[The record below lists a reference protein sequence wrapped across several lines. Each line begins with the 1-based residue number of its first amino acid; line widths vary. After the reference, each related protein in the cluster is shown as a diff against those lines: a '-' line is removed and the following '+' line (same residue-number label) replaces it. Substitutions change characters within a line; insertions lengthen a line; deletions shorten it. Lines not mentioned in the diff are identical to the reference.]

1 MLPNHQHPA
10 PSTQHP
16 ARLFTR
22 AFTLVWT
29 ASLIYNAGFQLI
41 GAAMP
46 LFAASLGATDTQVGL
61 TTGLFALAAMVGRTV
76 VGWQL
81 DRGSKRLVLVIGNAI
96 FVVSSLGYAV
106 VSSVAALLAL
116 RALNGAGHAAGQGA
130 NQTLATVTAPPERR
144 GEALS
149 MQALTLTLALA
160 TMPALGVAI
169 AAAVGFP
176 TLFVITAALS
186 LLAGLVALLIPEPP
200 PPAEPPRAQ
209 FFNAAVVR
217 PGLIVL
223 ALMIPFGAI
232 VGLAPVHA
240 ARAGLVNA
248 GLFFLAY
255 AAGLAAAQLFGGRL
269 SDRRGRAAAIL
280 PGLALAALGMWAVAL
295 AREWWLL
302 PAAATFGAGVGLTQ
316 SNLFALAADYVPA
329 ARRGSAIATT
339 GIFLEGGIAAGATAG
354 GMIGQAAGL
363 PTAFLL
369 LGLLPALALV
379 ALLATDWGRRTLNPP
394 PTEEDIASARR

>member
-1 MLPNHQHPA
+1 MRDEHEPSRATQSLA
-10 PSTQHP
+10 PRPSP
-16 ARLFTR
+16 FAPRLFTR

-106 VSSVAALLAL
+106 VSSVGALLAL

-149 MQALTLTLALA
+149 MQALTLTLAVA

-186 LLAGLVALLIPEPP
+186 LLAGLVAL
-200 PPAEPPRAQ
+200 ACPRAAAAGRSAAPAR
-209 FFNAAVVR
+209 FFNAAVVQ

-295 AREWWLL
+295 ARELV
-302 PAAATFGAGVGLTQ
+302 AAAGGGDLRGRRRADAVQ
-316 SNLFALAADYVPA
+316 SV
-329 ARRGSAIATT
+329 R
-339 GIFLEGGIAAGATAG
+339 AG
-354 GMIGQAAGL
+354 GRLRAGRPARQRHRHHRHLPGGRHRRRRHGRRHDRPGGRL

-379 ALLATDWGRRTLNPP
+379 ALLATDSVQNANQVC
-394 PTEEDIASARR
+394 IV